1 MARGESKNTEA
12 STRSEG
18 KPSRPS
24 GTCDAAAS
32 AGKPIAAMISFR
44 DDVPARRLDATACD
58 DVHTNLVS
66 SAELLRECLRVA
78 IHLSFARTVGNQWA
92 TAWQITTGSIE
103 SFAFPLHLNR

>member
-1 MARGESKNTEA
+1 MARGESKNAEA
-12 STRSEG
+12 SARFED
-18 KPSRPS
+18 KPSWPS

-32 AGKPIAAMISFR
+32 AGKPIAAIISFR
-44 DDVPARRLDATACD
+44 DDVPARRRRHRGD

-66 SAELLRECLRVA
+66 SAELLRECLRVV
-78 IHLSFARTVGNQWA
+78 IHLSFARTVGTQWA